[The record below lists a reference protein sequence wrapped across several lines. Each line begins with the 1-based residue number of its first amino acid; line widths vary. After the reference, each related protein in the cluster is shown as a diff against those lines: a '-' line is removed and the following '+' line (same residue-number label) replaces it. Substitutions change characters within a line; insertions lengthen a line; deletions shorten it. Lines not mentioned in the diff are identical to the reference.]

1 MNYKRLKRYASALG
15 RLRKSKGFGIHSPF
29 AFRFVLRVLKERLPY
44 YGYETIDRAYADARA
59 MIARQGI
66 KHPGIIAPK
75 YAKMIFRVVNHF
87 NPADILQIGTNY
99 GISTTSA
106 LTPSSRSHLWIYG
119 IQPRQVDT
127 FKVVTAPLAE
137 RINAYAD
144 ARTAIDDYRTAACEP
159 FIIINDVDVDA
170 TASLSERL
178 SEFLGDRCVIIM
190 TAIAHKQQSEAL
202 WNEVKTNLRGGMT
215 FSNGRFG
222 VVVCNPK
229 LPVQHFSLWF

>member
-44 YGYETIDRAYADARA
+44 YGYDTIDRAYTDARTL
-59 MIARQGI
+59 IARQGI

-75 YAKMIFRVVNHF
+75 YAKMIFRIVNHF
-87 NPADILQIGTNY
+87 NPAEILQIGTNY

-106 LTPSSRSHLWIYG
+106 LTPSSRSRLWIYG
-119 IQPRQVDT
+119 IRQRQFDT
-127 FKVVTAPLAE
+127 FKAVTEPLAA

-144 ARTAIDDYRTAACEP
+144 ARTAIDAYCAAASEP
-159 FIIINDVDVDA
+159 FVVINDVDA
-170 TASLSERL
+170 EALASLSERL
-178 SEFLGDRCVIIM
+178 TEFIADRCVIIM

-202 WNEVKTNLRGGMT
+202 WNEVKSNIRGGMT

>member
-44 YGYETIDRAYADARA
+44 YGYDTIDSAYADARA
-59 MIARQGI
+59 LIALQGI
-66 KHPGIIAPK
+66 KRPGIISRK

-106 LTPSSRSHLWIYG
+106 LTPSSRSRLWIYG
-119 IQPRQVDT
+119 IQPRQFDT
-127 FKVVTAPLAE
+127 FKAVTASLAA
-137 RINAYAD
+137 RINTYAD
-144 ARTAIDDYRTAACEP
+144 ARTAIDAYRAAASDP
-159 FIIINDVDVDA
+159 FVIINDVDSDA
-170 TASLSERL
+170 LTSLSERL
-178 SEFLGDRCVIIM
+178 TEFLTDRCVIIM
-190 TAIAHKQQSEAL
+190 TAIAHKQQSETL
-202 WNEVKTNLRGGMT
+202 WNEVKSNLRGGMT

-229 LPVQHFSLWF
+229 LPVQHYSLWF